1 MSNLNA
7 CFKRT
12 KLCKLHTHIHIRPY
26 HEDEP
31 TNDIDLD
38 TLAAL
43 EDYLEEYQG
52 VLVIVS
58 HDRFFTDKVTD
69 HLFVFEGQGMVK
81 DFTGSLSDYAEC
93 LVELETNDNISDT
106 TSTSL
111 EEDKQQTY
119 KEDKQVRMQKM
130 NELKKNKREM
140 QNIEKALE
148 KLKKEVAKLEKDI
161 EDSADEGWT
170 KLAELTDKMNGKK
183 EEMDEKEM
191 RWLELAEMIEE
202 VEAS

>member
-1 MSNLNA
+1 MLRRHYVTCSLT
-7 CFKRT
+7 F
-12 KLCKLHTHIHIRPY
+12 IHPN

-69 HLFVFEGQGMVK
+69 HLFVFEGQGIVK

-93 LVELETNDNISDT
+93 LVELESNDITSDAT
-106 TSTSL
+106 ATPL

-130 NELKKNKREM
+130 NELKQNKREM
-140 QNIEKALE
+140 QNIEKSLE
-148 KLKKEVAKLEKDI
+148 KLKKEVAKLEKDV

-170 KLAELTDKMNGKK
+170 KLAELTDQMNGKK

-202 VEAS
+202 VEAE